1 MDIVAERLQAATAS
15 LTLPFVGGA
24 FESPD
29 WWEPSVM
36 ATVHHRRLMNT
47 HGSRKFA
54 VITGASSGIGYEFA
68 KVCARKNFEVL
79 VIADQGVEEATAG
92 LRADGRCFRSLDRA
106 TTRW

>member
-36 ATVHHRRLMNT
+36 ATVHHTRR
-47 HGSRKFA
+47 G
-54 VITGASSGIGYEFA
+54 
-68 KVCARKNFEVL
+68 
-79 VIADQGVEEATAG
+79 
-92 LRADGRCFRSLDRA
+92 
-106 TTRW
+106 